1 MLIMGEMGG
10 KPKKYPLKSDE
21 SSKKHDGLLKI
32 DNLIRILNM
41 KINSNPNARKK
52 LINRRF
58 LRNVSGFTWPQQSS
72 VVSKHFLEPATSM
85 LATLKY

>member
-1 MLIMGEMGG
+1 MGEMGG

-41 KINSNPNARKK
+41 KINSNPNSKK
-52 LINRRF
+52 KVN
-58 LRNVSGFTWPQQSS
+58 
-72 VVSKHFLEPATSM
+72 
-85 LATLKY
+85 